1 MAHATKETNEIT
13 ETNEIKNIKGET
25 FIKTQGTVKS
35 FNKETGYGF
44 IFTIDEPDADVYV
57 HATQIITEGK
67 RELDVG
73 DEVEFIYK
81 QHENG
86 FRAYE
91 VKKIFK

>member
-1 MAHATKETNEIT
+1 MAHNTQATQTTKETK
-13 ETNEIKNIKGET
+13 EIKNIRGET

-44 IFTIDEPDADVYV
+44 IFTIDEPDADIYV
-57 HATQIITEGK
+57 HATQIITDGK

-91 VKKIFK
+91 VKKIK